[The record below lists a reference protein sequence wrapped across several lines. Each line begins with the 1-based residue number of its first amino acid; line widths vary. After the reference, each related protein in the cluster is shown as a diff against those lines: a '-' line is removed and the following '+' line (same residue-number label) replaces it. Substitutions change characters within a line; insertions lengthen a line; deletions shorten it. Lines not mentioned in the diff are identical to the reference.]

1 MDKIILADVV
11 THKPLTKFRCH
22 SKTLIQ
28 NPWSCCFN
36 NPVGSRFS
44 VYQPAVLS
52 PHSIRGAIY
61 LEQSSQPTRSLNGRA

>member
-11 THKPLTKFRCH
+11 THKLLTEFQCH
-22 SKTLIQ
+22 GKTKIQ
-28 NPWSCCFN
+28 YPRLCRLHY
-36 NPVGSRFS
+36 PVGSRFS

-61 LEQSSQPTRSLNGRA
+61 LEQSTEDF

>member
-22 SKTLIQ
+22 SKTIIQ
-28 NPWSCCFN
+28 NPWSCYFN
-36 NPVGSRFS
+36 NPVGSRVS

-52 PHSIRGAIY
+52 PHSIRGERI
-61 LEQSSQPTRSLNGRA
+61 PGTDHSLVFVDFPQ